1 MSFGDDVKRF
11 TVRLDAVTR
20 ELHAQVCEEAFVSVV
35 DGSPITGSEGQ
46 RVDTGFLKS
55 SWRNL
60 PLGPY
65 TNLIGTPVA
74 YAPLFEGLPYDP
86 AGVGRPAEFKSRGP
100 ATGGRRGDSVLLPRR
115 GWQRIVDVVAQR
127 VRRT

>member
-1 MSFGDDVKRF
+1 MSFGDDVQRF
-11 TVRLDAVTR
+11 AVRLEATTR

-35 DGSPITGSEGQ
+35 DGSPLTGSEGQ

-74 YAPLFEGLPYDP
+74 YAPIFEGLPFDP

-100 ATGGRRGDSVLLPRR
+100 SVVGLRDDSVLLTRL
-115 GWQRIVDVVAQR
+115 GWQRIVDAVAQR